1 MVVVTVTVVRS
12 TFRVVALVVVEV
24 VRPPLYVVSC
34 PGVFAVAFQ
43 SNVVLV
49 VVVFVVRGAVG
60 PLKISSSSSPWK
72 HGSHEPPLMSAQLLP
87 ESGFLQKTLPAAFR
101 LHMPVPLKQVLQLGP
116 VVVVGIDE
124 VGAAV

>member
-1 MVVVTVTVVRS
+1 VVVVTVTVVLS

-34 PGVFAVAFQ
+34 PGVFVVAFQ

-60 PLKISSSSSPWK
+60 PLKISSSSS
-72 HGSHEPPLMSAQLLP
+72 
-87 ESGFLQKTLPAAFR
+87 T
-101 LHMPVPLKQVLQLGP
+101 
-116 VVVVGIDE
+116 
-124 VGAAV
+124 